1 MALKKFDVPDIDDA
15 ISEAK
20 DDEQR
25 KEETAFAEKIACAL
39 EFFTNKSP
47 DILKNMSD
55 VVSQLDARKFAAVVS
70 EELSKTADGMV
81 RRFISKVEPLIRR
94 AESAD
99 RRFSLPNLAAYII
112 LVILV
117 WLFIF
122 LLMVIYAN
130 IKIRSDELTGLIVI
144 FFLCLIVSII
154 AVIYLTKKYKW

>member
-154 AVIYLTKKYKW
+154 AVIYLTKKNKW